1 MIRYEC
7 DKCGRALAAND
18 RQRYIVKMEVFA
30 AAEHIDLDA
39 DVSSD
44 TGLEL
49 ASVLNQL
56 AKADPDEIEDQ
67 TYRSF
72 RFDVCDA
79 CRKELLARPL
89 G

>member
-7 DKCGRALAAND
+7 DKCGKPLAAND

-30 AAEHIDLDA
+30 AADHVDFDA
-39 DVSSD
+39 EEIANPK
-44 TGLEL
+44 LEM
-49 ASVLNQL
+49 AKVLSQL
-56 AKADPDEIEDQ
+56 ANADPDEIEDQ

-72 RFDVCDA
+72 RYDLCNA
-79 CRKELLARPL
+79 CRRTFIKKPL

>member
-18 RQRYIVKMEVFA
+18 RQRYIVRMEVFA
-30 AAEHIDLDA
+30 AADHVDLDLDA
-39 DVSSD
+39 VADPQQEMAKV
-44 TGLEL
+44 LAEL
-49 ASVLNQL
+49 AR
-56 AKADPDEIEDQ
+56 ADPDEIEDQ

-72 RFDVCDA
+72 RFDLCDS
-79 CRKELLARPL
+79 CRKVLLKRPL